1 MKKESVLYLKQR
13 HDLSIKQACL
23 LLNLARSMYYYGHK
37 VKSDDLL
44 INLLNQL
51 AAKHPSYGFWK
62 LYHMIRK
69 KGYKRNHKRVYRV
82 YKQLKMNLQR
92 RTRKR
97 LPTRVKTAL
106 EIPENPNEIWSMD
119 FMSDTLQCGRRFRTL
134 NIIDDYNREVLAIET
149 NYSIPAYAVIEQV
162 KRLIE
167 QRGKPQQIRVDNGPE
182 FISNTFIDFCN
193 EKRIEIRYIQPGKPM
208 QNAYIERFN
217 RSYRQEILDAYLFKN
232 LQEVENLTQR
242 WIEHYNQYRPHDS
255 LHNMSPMEFLLN
267 NNQLNQQHQFVK

>member
-1 MKKESVLYLKQR
+1 MLYLKQR

-37 VKSDDLL
+37 DKSDDLL

-69 KGYKRNHKRVYRV
+69 KGYKWNHKRVYRV

-92 RTRKR
+92 RRKR
-97 LPTRVKTAL
+97 LLTRVKTAL
-106 EIPENPNEIWSMD
+106 KVPENPNEIWLMD
-119 FMSDTLQCGRRFRTL
+119 FMSDALQCGRRFRTL
-134 NIIDDYNREVLAIET
+134 NIIDDYNREVLTIET
-149 NYSIPAYAVIEQV
+149 NYSIPDYAVIEQV

-182 FISNTFIDFCN
+182 FYKTS
-193 EKRIEIRYIQPGKPM
+193 
-208 QNAYIERFN
+208 
-217 RSYRQEILDAYLFKN
+217 
-232 LQEVENLTQR
+232 
-242 WIEHYNQYRPHDS
+242 
-255 LHNMSPMEFLLN
+255 
-267 NNQLNQQHQFVK
+267 